1 MPKLALILSS
11 LAFLLFAVPASA
23 QMPSQAMQPATSTMP
38 ANTLRT
44 TTPNTAT
51 TQGNSLQARALS
63 EIDRRLTSLSTA
75 LSKLAS
81 MENVPADIKANLT
94 AEIQTEI
101 DNLTK
106 LKADIQAA
114 QTQATLSAPVGS
126 VVSSFRVYAVFTPKI
141 LILNS
146 AYRMMNVADMLSA
159 VQTRLLTQVA
169 TQAGQGQDVSAL
181 ETALTDAEENIT
193 LAKESAQSAVE
204 QVAELT
210 PLEYPA
216 NRTALQAARADLTAA
231 NTSLLA
237 ARESLGEV
245 VTGLMTLSSPSA
257 NVDMVDPAAQI
268 PAGNTG
274 TATSVSPSPM
284 TSPVVGY

>member
-1 MPKLALILSS
+1 MNKLALIFSS
-11 LAFLLFAVPASA
+11 FVFLLLVVPASA
-23 QMPSQAMQPATSTMP
+23 QMPSQAVQP

-44 TTPNTAT
+44 ATQTTTAPT
-51 TQGNSLQARALS
+51 GNSLQARALA
-63 EIDRRLTSLSTA
+63 EIDRRLTSLATS
-75 LSKLAS
+75 LSKIS
-81 MENVPADIKANLT
+81 TMENIPGDIKANLT

-126 VVSSFRVYAVFTPKI
+126 VVSSFRVYAVFTPKV

-146 AYRMMNVADMLSA
+146 AYRMMNVADMLSS

-169 TQAGQGQDVSAL
+169 TQAGQGQDVAAL
-181 ETALTDAEENIT
+181 ETALTDAEENIM
-193 LAKESAQSAVE
+193 LAKESAQSAVD

-210 PLEYPA
+210 PLEYPT

-231 NTSLLA
+231 NTALMA

-245 VTGLMTLSSPSA
+245 VTGLMALSSPSA
-257 NVDMVDPAAQI
+257 TVDMVDPAAQA
-268 PAGNTG
+268 PAGTVN
-274 TATSVSPSPM
+274 SVSPSPM
-284 TSPVVGY
+284 MSPAVGY